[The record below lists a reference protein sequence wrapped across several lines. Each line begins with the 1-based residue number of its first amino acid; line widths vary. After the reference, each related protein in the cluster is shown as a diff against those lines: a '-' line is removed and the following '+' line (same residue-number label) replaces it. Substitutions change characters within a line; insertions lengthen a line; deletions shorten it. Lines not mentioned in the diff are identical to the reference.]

1 MAYRCQKCSRVWDD
15 RTAAENE
22 FLCTRRC
29 GGECIEEG
37 SDAASQA
44 DEPPRKLYI
53 ELTTDCNMACP
64 MCIRHSWDTP
74 AGAMS
79 DETFDAILTQL
90 GEMPSIETVNFSGF
104 GEPMTHPKFFEFAAR
119 AQQAGLT
126 VEAITNG
133 LVLDSETIDKLIDLP
148 LDRLIVSIDSL
159 TEPTGVML
167 HSGSFATVSESMR
180 ILYRRRLLRRAPK
193 PEVDIEFVAT
203 RRNIHELPRLRQM
216 ALVLGFSRIMVTN
229 VIPHTLELTDDV
241 LYGSCNTVS
250 RGQETSPWQPC
261 VDMPVMD
268 PSDATDQAVGR
279 MVRTGILLRVNGANV
294 SGAGPKCRF
303 IDEGRLAIRSDG
315 ALSPCLALMH
325 SHQYYFRKRP
335 KRIGAY
341 YLGNVN
347 ESTIKDIWES
357 QEYRGFRDRVRKFEF
372 SPCLDC
378 GGCNLRDTNE
388 ADCSGDVFPRCGECL
403 WAAGWIQ
410 CP

>member
-1 MAYRCQKCSRVWDD
+1 MAYRCQKCNRAWDD
-15 RTAAENE
+15 QTAAEND

-29 GGECIEEG
+29 GGECIEESPG
-37 SDAASQA
+37 AAA
-44 DEPPRKLYI
+44 RGATLPRKLYI
-53 ELTTDCNMACP
+53 ELTTDCNMSCP
-64 MCIRHSWDTP
+64 MCIRHSWEAPGGT
-74 AGAMS
+74 MS
-79 DETFDAILTQL
+79 DETFEAILTQL
-90 GEMPSIETVNFSGF
+90 GEMPSIRTVNFSGF

-119 AQQAGLT
+119 AHQAGLT

-133 LVLDSETIDKLIDLP
+133 LSLDSETIDQLIDLP
-148 LDRLIVSIDSL
+148 LDRLVVSIDSL
-159 TEPTGVML
+159 SEPTGVML
-167 HSGSFATVSESMR
+167 HSGSFASVSESLR
-180 ILYRRRLLRRAPK
+180 ILYRRRLLRGAAG

-203 RRNIHELPRLRQM
+203 KRNIHELPQLRRM

-229 VIPHTLELTDDV
+229 LIPHTRELADEI

-250 RGQETSPWQPC
+250 RGQETSPWQPR

-268 PSDATDQAVGR
+268 PSEAANEALGR
-279 MVRTGILLRVNGANV
+279 MIRTGILLQVNGANV

-315 ALSPCLALMH
+315 SLSPCLALMH
-325 SHQYYFRKRP
+325 AHQYYFRKRAR
-335 KRIGAY
+335 RIRAY

-347 ESTIKDIWES
+347 KTTIKDIWES
-357 QEYRGFRDRVRKFEF
+357 PEYAGFRDRVAKFEF

-378 GGCNLRDTNE
+378 GGCNLRDSNE
-388 ADCSGDVFPRCGECL
+388 ADCSGDEFPRCGECL

>member
-15 RTAAENE
+15 QTAAENE

-29 GGECIEEG
+29 GGECIEDG
-37 SDAASQA
+37 SDAAPQA
-44 DEPPRKLYI
+44 DPPPRKLYI
-53 ELTTDCNMACP
+53 ELTTNCNMDCP
-64 MCIRHSWDTP
+64 MCIRHSWETP
-74 AGAMS
+74 GGAMS
-79 DETFDAILTQL
+79 DETFSAILTQL
-90 GEMPSIETVNFSGF
+90 AEMPSVGTVNFSGF
-104 GEPMTHPKFFEFAAR
+104 GEPMTHSKFFAFAAR
-119 AQQAGLT
+119 ARQAGLA

-133 LVLDSETIDKLIDLP
+133 LALDSETIDKLIDLP

-167 HSGSFATVSESMR
+167 HSGSFATVSESLR
-180 ILYRRRLLRRAPK
+180 VLYRRRLLRRAPG

-203 RRNIHELPRLRQM
+203 RHNIHELPQLRQM
-216 ALVLGFSRIMVTN
+216 ALVFGFSRIIVTN
-229 VIPHTLELTDDV
+229 VIPQTPELADAV
-241 LYGSCNTVS
+241 LYGSCNMVQ
-250 RGQETSPWQPC
+250 RGQEISPWQPC

-268 PSDATDQAVGR
+268 IRDDANDALKRLVS
-279 MVRTGILLRVNGANV
+279 TGILLRVNSADI

-303 IDEGRLAIRSDG
+303 INEGRLAIRSDG
-315 ALSPCLALMH
+315 SLSPCLALMH
-325 SHQYYFRKRP
+325 SYKYYFRKRA
-335 KRIGAY
+335 KRILAY

-347 ESTIKDIWES
+347 ETTIREIWNS
-357 QEYRGFRDRVRKFEF
+357 QEYRAFRDRVRKFEF

-388 ADCSGDVFPRCGECL
+388 ADCSGDTFPRCGECL

>member
-1 MAYRCQKCSRVWDD
+1 MAYRCQNCDRVWDD
-15 RTAAENE
+15 QTAAENA

-37 SDAASQA
+37 SIGAAQA
-44 DEPPRKLYI
+44 DPPPRKLYI
-53 ELTTDCNMACP
+53 ELTTDCNMSCP
-64 MCIRHSWDTP
+64 MCIRHSWETP
-74 AGAMS
+74 GAAMS
-79 DETFDAILTQL
+79 DETLSAILTQL
-90 GEMPSIETVNFSGF
+90 GEMPSVRTVNFSGF
-104 GEPMTHPKFFEFAAR
+104 GEPMTHPKFFAFAAR
-119 AQQAGLT
+119 ARQAGLA

-133 LVLDSETIDKLIDLP
+133 LTLDSDTIDKVIDLP

-159 TEPTGVML
+159 TEPAGVML
-167 HSGSFATVSESMR
+167 HSGSFATISESLR
-180 ILYRRRLLRRAPK
+180 ILYRRRLLRRAAG

-203 RRNIHELPRLRQM
+203 KRNIHELPQLRQM
-216 ALVLGFSRIMVTN
+216 ALVFGFSRIMVTN
-229 VIPHTLELTDDV
+229 VIPHTQELADDV

-250 RGQETSPWQPC
+250 RGQEISPWQPC
-261 VDMPVMD
+261 LDMPVMD
-268 PSDATDQAVGR
+268 ACQVAGEALQR
-279 MVRTGILLRVNGANV
+279 LVRTGILLRVNGATV

-303 IDEGRLAIRSDG
+303 VDEGRLAIRSDG

-325 SHQYYFRKRP
+325 SHQYYFRKRA
-335 KRIGAY
+335 KRIRAY

-347 ESTIKDIWES
+347 ETTIKDIWES
-357 QEYRGFRDRVRKFEF
+357 SEYRAFRDRVRKFEF

-388 ADCSGDVFPRCGECL
+388 TDCSGDVFPRCGECL

>member
-15 RTAAENE
+15 RTAAENA

-29 GGECIEEG
+29 GGECIEDG
-37 SDAASQA
+37 STAAA
-44 DEPPRKLYI
+44 PAEAPPRKLYI
-53 ELTTDCNMACP
+53 ELTTDCNMSCP
-64 MCIRHSWDTP
+64 MCIRHSWEAPGGT
-74 AGAMS
+74 MS

-90 GEMPSIETVNFSGF
+90 GEMPSIGTVNFSGF

-119 AQQAGLT
+119 ARQAGLT

-133 LVLDSETIDKLIDLP
+133 LGLDSETIDKLIDLP
-148 LDRLIVSIDSL
+148 LDRLVVSIDSL
-159 TEPTGVML
+159 TEPAGVML
-167 HSGSFATVSESMR
+167 HAGSLATVSESLR
-180 ILYRRRLLRRAPK
+180 ILYRRRLLRRAAG

-203 RRNIHELPRLRQM
+203 RRNIHELPQLRQM
-216 ALVLGFSRIMVTN
+216 ALVFGFSRIVVTN
-229 VIPHTLELTDDV
+229 VIPNTQELADDV
-241 LYGSCNTVS
+241 LYGSCNMVP
-250 RGQETSPWQPC
+250 RGQDISPWQPC

-268 PSDATDQAVGR
+268 ACDATDEAVQR
-279 MVRTGILLRVNGANV
+279 LVRTGILLRVNGAGV

-303 IDEGRLAIRSDG
+303 VDEGRLAIRSDG
-315 ALSPCLALMH
+315 SLSPCLALMH
-325 SHQYYFRKRP
+325 SHQYYFRKRA
-335 KRIGAY
+335 KRIRAY

-347 ESTIKDIWES
+347 ETTIKDIWES
-357 QEYRGFRDRVRKFEF
+357 REYRAFRDRVRKFEF